1 VGVEASC
8 HEPSNPPLT
17 RYNSMSLSV
26 KFSPVLLVTILA
38 FAPQA
43 QAQSQITSS
52 CSDQENFVVVD
63 DAFYVVC
70 ETELM
75 LLDMGFTYEE
85 ASAVLGI
92 QEFCTGGTF
101 LSEPSWIAAL
111 LDFGLTHE
119 EASAVL
125 GIQEFCAGETFLT
138 ERIDNTSMYDHLRSK
153 TTESKVKG
161 ESGPRGTSMSSP
173 LFR

>member
-1 VGVEASC
+1 
-8 HEPSNPPLT
+8 
-17 RYNSMSLSV
+17 MSLSV

-38 FAPQA
+38 FAPQT

-52 CSDQENFVVVD
+52 CSDEENFVVVD
-63 DAFYVVC
+63 DAFYIVC

-75 LLDMGFTYEE
+75 LLDMGFTNVPTQQYEE

-92 QEFCTGGTF
+92 QEFCAGGTF
-101 LSEPSWIAAL
+101 LSGPSWIAAL
-111 LDFGLTHE
+111 LDFGLTYE
-119 EASAVL
+119 EASAVQ